1 MHAFKYKG
9 VDAQGA
15 KVDGEMVG
23 ATIDEVEHK
32 LAGQRVTI
40 ISIVPAGM
48 RRGKETSAGPESA
61 PRVRRGGKVTEAD
74 LCTLLS
80 DLAIMAETGVPF
92 VEALDAVIEGARTPA
107 MRAGLEALRIEIVGG
122 RGLSASMRSVP
133 WMFPVLVT
141 DMVRVAE
148 EGGHLDK
155 ALLSAASYV
164 ERSADL
170 KKKVMNAMLYPMVL
184 SAVAFLTLTVLIV
197 FVMPKFGTMFSK
209 MKDSLP
215 LSTKMLLATGT
226 FVRSNPWLTV
236 GIFVGTIV
244 ALKIALGMPGVKK
257 AVSSLA
263 LRLPLVGELLKKL
276 AYSRSFQ
283 SIATLLTGNVNLMSA
298 LEHGAKVAGNPV
310 IEAALMR
317 ARASVEHG
325 TSFSEALAQT
335 KVFPSMLVQMA
346 AVGERTG
353 RLASLMLNT
362 TRHMEEDVDS
372 RLKALVSIVEPL
384 MIVVMGVIVGFITLS
399 IITPIYSVVDHVK

>member
-9 VDAQGA
+9 VDAQGS
-15 KVDGEMVG
+15 KVEGELSA
-23 ATIDEVEHK
+23 ATMDEVERK
-32 LAGQRVTI
+32 LAGQQVTI
-40 ISIVPAGM
+40 ISIIPAGM
-48 RRGKETSAGPESA
+48 RRGKETPSTPTAA
-61 PRVRRGGKVTEAD
+61 PRVRVRGKVTESD
-74 LCTLLS
+74 LCTLLG

-92 VEALDAVIEGARTPA
+92 VEALDAVIAGARTPA
-107 MRAGLEALRIEIVGG
+107 MRAGLEALRVEIVGG
-122 RGLSASMRSVP
+122 RGLSAAMRSVP
-133 WMFPVLVT
+133 MFPIIVT

-148 EGGHLDK
+148 EGGNLDK
-155 ALLSAASYV
+155 ALLSAARYV

-184 SAVAFLTLTVLIV
+184 SGVAFITLTVLIV
-197 FVMPKFGTMFSK
+197 FVMPKFGSMFSK
-209 MKDSLP
+209 MGDTLP
-215 LSTKMLLATGT
+215 LSTKILLATGT

-236 GIFVGTIV
+236 GVFVGTIV
-244 ALKIALGMPGVKK
+244 ALKVALQVPHIKRTVASM
-257 AVSSLA
+257 A
-263 LRLPLVGELLKKL
+263 LRLPLVGELMKKL

-283 SIATLLTGNVNLMSA
+283 SIATLLSGNVNLMSA

-325 TSFSEALAQT
+325 TSFSDALAQT
-335 KVFPSMLVQMA
+335 KVFPNMLIQMA

-353 RLASLMLNT
+353 RLSSLMINT

-372 RLKALVSIVEPL
+372 RLKALVSIVEPV
-384 MIVVMGVIVGFITLS
+384 MIVVMGVMVGFITLS